1 MPKKQIKLSMCMI
14 ARDEEES
21 IGRCLVSVS
30 SVADEI
36 IVVDTGSKDKTV
48 KIAREHGA
56 QIIDFPWIDDFSA
69 ARNVGLEKAKGE
81 WILFLDADE
90 ELVAEDI
97 PKLRKA
103 LDQEAFPAHFMTI
116 VTLLGEGEDLTE
128 ENTFSSL
135 RLFKN
140 FPEHRFT
147 GRIHETIT
155 PRQPNDE
162 AGVSNVRIRHY
173 GRLSTEK
180 NEAKAAR
187 NKPLIEQAGTDPD
200 DPQHHKF
207 LKANEL
213 RGEGEYE
220 KAVVLYKELFD
231 ELAPENDTQ
240 LLPGIILDIVL
251 CLRQLK
257 QPKEVFSWIEE
268 GLKRFPDY
276 TDLEYLRGMTYRDTN
291 QHELSLQSYT
301 ATLALGDAP
310 VTYRRQ
316 EGLGSW
322 KAWEGIAF
330 SFIGLKRYDL
340 AVASFRRVLETNP
353 SHTTSI
359 FHLGSLLMHAGH
371 PWASVQGELTKICDS
386 DAPAV
391 KEVFERLSKS
401 NESAL

>member
-1 MPKKQIKLSMCMI
+1 MI

-21 IGRCLVSVS
+21 IGRCLASVK

-69 ARNVGLEKAKGE
+69 ARNAGLEKAQGE

-97 PKLRKA
+97 PKLREA
-103 LDQEAFPAHFMTI
+103 LNQEAFPAHFMTL
-116 VTLLGEGEDLTE
+116 VSLTDEGDDKLE
-128 ENTFSSL
+128 ESTFPSL

-140 FPEHRFT
+140 LPEHRFT
-147 GRIHETIT
+147 GQIHETIT
-155 PRQPNDE
+155 PRNPNDE

-173 GRLSTEK
+173 GRLSAEDNK
-180 NEAKAAR
+180 RKAAR
-187 NKPLIEQAGTDPD
+187 NKPLIEQAGANPD

-231 ELAPENDTQ
+231 ELAPENDKQ

-276 TDLEYLRGMTYRDTN
+276 TDLEYLRGMTYLDTN
-291 QHELSLQSYT
+291 QHELALQSYT

-330 SFIGLKRYDL
+330 SFIGLHRYDI
-340 AVASFRRVLETNP
+340 AVASLRRVLEVNK
-353 SHTTSI
+353 SHTPAL

-371 PWASVQGELTKICDS
+371 SWDSVERELAQMCDAN
-386 DAPAV
+386 DPAI
-391 KEVFERLSKS
+391 KAVFEQLAKTDKS
-401 NESAL
+401 GT